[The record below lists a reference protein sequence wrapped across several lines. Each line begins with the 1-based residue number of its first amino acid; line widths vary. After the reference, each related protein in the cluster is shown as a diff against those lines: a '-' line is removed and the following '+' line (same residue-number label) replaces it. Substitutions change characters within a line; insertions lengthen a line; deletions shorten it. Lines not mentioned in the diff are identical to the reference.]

1 MKLSFPPPPWARS
14 KGCYGHRPHQDFAEG
29 RGGPVRAAAIAF
41 ACLVLTGC
49 GFHPMYGGGRLA
61 PELASIY
68 VEPLPENDGYELRNQ
83 LIDLL
88 GSDGREAG
96 KRYFL
101 KVVINEESNGV
112 ALQNDATIT
121 RYNDTLTA
129 SYVLTDANG
138 KQVTSGSQTSLA
150 SYNVSNAP
158 YSTLVVQKDSD
169 RRAADDLA
177 DRIRMDLGAYFSG
190 RR

>member
-1 MKLSFPPPPWARS
+1 M
-14 KGCYGHRPHQDFAEG
+14 
-29 RGGPVRAAAIAF
+29 RAAGIAF
-41 ACLVLTGC
+41 ACIVLVGC
-49 GFHPMYGGGRLA
+49 GFHPMYGGGGKLG

-68 VEPLPENDGYELRNQ
+68 VEPVTDNDGYELRNQ

-88 GSDGREAG
+88 GSDGRQAG
-96 KRYFL
+96 KSYFL
-101 KVVINEESNGV
+101 KLTLAEESNGV

-121 RYNDTLTA
+121 RYNDTLSAT
-129 SYVLTDANG
+129 YVLTDANG
-138 KQVTSGSQTSLA
+138 KQVTSGTQISLA

-169 RRAADDLA
+169 RRAAEDLA

-190 RR
+190 HR

>member
-1 MKLSFPPPPWARS
+1 M
-14 KGCYGHRPHQDFAEG
+14 
-29 RGGPVRAAAIAF
+29 RAASIVF
-41 ACLVLTGC
+41 VCLFLTGC
-49 GFHPMYGGGRLA
+49 GFHPMYGGGKLG

-68 VEPLPENDGYELRNQ
+68 VEPVAENDGYELRNQ

-96 KRYFL
+96 KSYFL
-101 KVVINEESNGV
+101 KLTLSEESNGV
-112 ALQNDATIT
+112 ALQNDASIT
-121 RYNDTLTA
+121 RYNATLTA
-129 SYVLTDANG
+129 SYVLTDASGN
-138 KQVTSGSQTSLA
+138 QVTSGTQTSLA
-150 SYNVSNAP
+150 SYNVSNSP

>member
-1 MKLSFPPPPWARS
+1 VA
-14 KGCYGHRPHQDFAEG
+14 
-29 RGGPVRAAAIAF
+29 
-41 ACLVLTGC
+41 
-49 GFHPMYGGGRLA
+49 
-61 PELASIY
+61 
-68 VEPLPENDGYELRNQ
+68 ENDGYELRNQ

-88 GSDGREAG
+88 GSDGRQVG
-96 KRYFL
+96 KAYSL
-101 KVVINEESNGV
+101 KLTLNEESNGV

-121 RYNDTLTA
+121 RYNDTLTVN
-129 SYVLTDANG
+129 YVLTDASG
-138 KQVTSGSQTSLA
+138 RQVISGSQTSLA
-150 SYNVSNAP
+150 SYNTSNSP

>member
-1 MKLSFPPPPWARS
+1 M
-14 KGCYGHRPHQDFAEG
+14 
-29 RGGPVRAAAIAF
+29 RAASIAF
-41 ACLVLTGC
+41 VCLVLVGC
-49 GFHPMYGGGRLA
+49 GFHPMYGGGRLG

-68 VEPLPENDGYELRNQ
+68 VEPVTDNDGYELRNQ

-88 GSDGREAG
+88 GSDGRQAG

-101 KVVINEESNGV
+101 KLTLNEESNGV

-129 SYVLTDANG
+129 SYILTDANG
-138 KQVTSGSQTSLA
+138 RQITSGSQTSLA

-177 DRIRMDLGAYFSG
+177 DRIRTDLGAYFDG

>member
-1 MKLSFPPPPWARS
+1 MKRALIIVCASFAV
-14 KGCYGHRPHQDFAEG
+14 A
-29 RGGPVRAAAIAF
+29 
-41 ACLVLTGC
+41 GC
-49 GFHPMYGGGRLA
+49 GFHPMYGGGGKLG
-61 PELASIY
+61 PVLASIY
-68 VEPLPENDGYELRNQ
+68 VEPLAERDGYELRNQ

-96 KRYFL
+96 KAYHL
-101 KVVINEESNGV
+101 TLSLNQVSNGV
-112 ALQNDATIT
+112 TLQNDATIT

-129 SYVLTDANG
+129 TYVLTDAKG
-138 KQVTSGSQTSLA
+138 TEVTRGTQTSL
-150 SYNVSNAP
+150 STFNVSNSP
-158 YSTLVVQKDSD
+158 YSTLAVQQDSD

>member
-1 MKLSFPPPPWARS
+1 MK
-14 KGCYGHRPHQDFAEG
+14 
-29 RGGPVRAAAIAF
+29 RA
-41 ACLVLTGC
+41 LVIIGASLAVTAC
-49 GFHPMYGGGRLA
+49 GFHPLYGGGKLR

-68 VEPLPENDGYELRNQ
+68 VEPVPEQDGYELRNQ

-88 GSDGREAG
+88 GSDGRRAG
-96 KRYFL
+96 KNYIL
-101 KVVINEESNGV
+101 KLTLSEASNGV

-121 RYNDTLTA
+121 RYNDALTVA
-129 SYVLTDANG
+129 YVLTDANG
-138 KQVTSGSQTSLA
+138 RQITSGSQTSLA
-150 SYNVSNAP
+150 SYNVSSAP
-158 YSTLVVQKDSD
+158 YSTLAVQQDSD

>member
-1 MKLSFPPPPWARS
+1 MLA
-14 KGCYGHRPHQDFAEG
+14 
-29 RGGPVRAAAIAF
+29 
-41 ACLVLTGC
+41 GC
-49 GFHPMYGGGRLA
+49 GFHPLYGGGRLG

-68 VEPLPENDGYELRNQ
+68 VEPVPEQDGYELRNQ

-88 GSDGREAG
+88 GSDGRRAG
-96 KRYFL
+96 KNYIL
-101 KVVINEESNGV
+101 KLTLSEASNGV

-121 RYNDTLTA
+121 RYNDALTVA
-129 SYVLTDANG
+129 YVLTDANG
-138 KQVTSGSQTSLA
+138 RQITSGSQTSLA
-150 SYNVSNAP
+150 SYNVSSAP
-158 YSTLVVQKDSD
+158 YSTLAVQQDSD

>member
-1 MKLSFPPPPWARS
+1 MLRM
-14 KGCYGHRPHQDFAEG
+14 RG
-29 RGGPVRAAAIAF
+29 RGGPVSAASIAF
-41 ACLVLTGC
+41 ACLILSGC
-49 GFHPMYGGGRLA
+49 GFHPMYGGGGKLG
-61 PELASIY
+61 PQLASIY
-68 VEPLPENDGYELRNQ
+68 VEPVPENDGYELRNQ

-96 KRYFL
+96 KTYTL
-101 KVVINEESNGV
+101 KLTLAQESNGV

-121 RYNDTLTA
+121 RYNDTLTV

-138 KQVTSGSQTSLA
+138 KQVTSGSQSSLA
-150 SYNVSNAP
+150 SYNTSNSP
-158 YSTLVVQKDSD
+158 YSTLAVQQDSD

>member
-1 MKLSFPPPPWARS
+1 MK
-14 KGCYGHRPHQDFAEG
+14 
-29 RGGPVRAAAIAF
+29 RALIILGASLAVA
-41 ACLVLTGC
+41 GC
-49 GFHPMYGGGRLA
+49 GFHPMYGGGGKLG
-61 PELASIY
+61 PVLASIY
-68 VEPLPENDGYELRNQ
+68 VEPVPETDGYELRNQ

-96 KRYFL
+96 KTYFL
-101 KVVINEESNGV
+101 RLTLTQESAGV

-121 RYNDTLTA
+121 RYNDTLTV
-129 SYVLTDANG
+129 SYVLNDAKG
-138 KQVTSGSQTSLA
+138 AKVTSGTQSSLA
-150 SYNVSNAP
+150 AYNVSNAP
-158 YSTLVVQKDSD
+158 YSSLAVQQDSD

>member
-1 MKLSFPPPPWARS
+1 MK
-14 KGCYGHRPHQDFAEG
+14 
-29 RGGPVRAAAIAF
+29 RALIIVCASLALA
-41 ACLVLTGC
+41 GC
-49 GFHPMYGGGRLA
+49 GFHPMYSGGAKLG
-61 PELASIY
+61 PQLASIY
-68 VEPLPENDGYELRNQ
+68 VEPVAENDGYELRNQ

-96 KRYFL
+96 KAYFL
-101 KVVINEESNGV
+101 KLTLSQESNGV

-129 SYVLTDANG
+129 NYVLTDAKG
-138 KQVTSGSQTSLA
+138 ARVTGGSQTSLA

-158 YSTLVVQKDSD
+158 YSTLAVQQDSD

>member
-1 MKLSFPPPPWARS
+1 MNRLL
-14 KGCYGHRPHQDFAEG
+14 
-29 RGGPVRAAAIAF
+29 AIA
-41 ACLVLTGC
+41 ASCALLAGC
-49 GFHPMYGGGRLA
+49 GFHPLYGGGEVA
-61 PELASIY
+61 PQLSAVY
-68 VEPLPENDGYELRNQ
+68 VEPVAERDGYELRNE

-88 GSDGREAG
+88 GSDGTLAG
-96 KRYFL
+96 KIYRL
-101 KVVINEESNGV
+101 KITLKETNQGV

-129 SYVLTDANG
+129 SYVLTDAKG
-138 KQVTSGSQTSLA
+138 AKVTSGSQSSLA

-158 YSTLVVQKDSD
+158 YSTLAVQQDSD

-177 DRIRMDLGAYFSG
+177 DRIRIDLGAYFSG